1 MSDNHRR
8 VEKLTS
14 RLVTRIT
21 PTERKRLQAACR
33 EMGITE
39 SNFLRACIN
48 RELAMSLDPAA
59 IKALSD
65 TFSKGM
71 KEVVQKLVDTG
82 IRSARRRG
90 ASRQGKGESSS

>member
-1 MSDNHRR
+1 MGNNVRR
-8 VEKLTS
+8 MEKLTS
-14 RLVTRIT
+14 RAVARIT

-82 IRSARRRG
+82 IQEAKK
-90 ASRQGKGESSS
+90 RQK